1 MKYSFGS
8 FVLSFILWTC
18 QFLMWMGFCLTFSA
32 HAQTFLPPEQA
43 FQYQI
48 KTTNINKTPAAVT
61 SFVVAPSYYL
71 YQESLKIKSLTP
83 TVTVDFAQL
92 PPAKQKYDE
101 AFGKDVFYYRDK
113 LDLPLRI
120 TIQSDK
126 NGGGADLPEQFQAE
140 LKYQGCADAGLCYP
154 PIKQIVTI
162 SLPKKTSV
170 SEVVSVISSRAH
182 ISSAKPNLNLSSN
195 QNQNLSPNAV
205 NKQTQV
211 QPQHSLPALP
221 ASAVNASTVHS
232 TMDGVASEAALP
244 AQSTLDVVKQI
255 NQQQTG
261 VVDSLLKGGSFGLIV
276 AVFFV
281 IGLLLAF
288 TPCVLPMIPILVG
301 YLLGQH
307 RGTIKGGLISVA
319 YSLGVVLIYTLFGV
333 LAGLTGKNLA
343 LWLQKPVFLI
353 LFAVLLLL
361 FALSMFGLFHL
372 KLPHR
377 FENRLSQ
384 LYDKQPKFRW
394 FGAFVMGCLSALMVG
409 PCITPALLG
418 VLLHIAQTQDV
429 SLGASALAAMG
440 FGMCVPLLVL
450 GMLSSQLTPFFR
462 KLNQFSVWFKGFF
475 GVLLLFLAFWTLI
488 PVLPNSIVPKTVAQ
502 WRGVESTPSALPFKR
517 VHNLEALQ
525 SALAEHRGQPVLL
538 DFYATWCRACI
549 EMEHKTFAD
558 QAVREALKDVVLLQ
572 VDVTAHSQGDRQ
584 LYQYFNIFGPPMILW
599 FDSQGDELK
608 SLRVTGFMDAQRF
621 LEHVQA
627 YQNTFRA
634 TNVPRLAH
642 SQ

>member
-1 MKYSFGS
+1 MKHSHSFRP
-8 FVLSFILWTC
+8 FALSFILWTC
-18 QFLMWMGFCLTFSA
+18 QLLTLMGFCLALSA

-43 FQYQI
+43 FTYQI
-48 KTTNINKTPAAVT
+48 KTTIVNKAPVT
-61 SFVVAPSYYL
+61 VVSFAVAPEYYL

-83 TVTVDFAQL
+83 AVVVEFAQF

-120 TIQSDK
+120 TGQS
-126 NGGGADLPEQFQAE
+126 GDLPEQLQVE

-154 PIKQIVTI
+154 PIKQIVMI
-162 SLPKKTSV
+162 NPPKAFKTPSTSEKV
-170 SEVVSVISSRAH
+170 SAISSSAPS
-182 ISSAKPNLNLSSN
+182 SSAQSNSNSNSSTIK
-195 QNQNLSPNAV
+195 
-205 NKQTQV
+205 KQTQV
-211 QPQHSLPALP
+211 QSQHVLSSSP
-221 ASAVNASTVHS
+221 ASVATSSTVNNL
-232 TMDGVASEAALP
+232 ASEAVLP

-261 VVDSLLKGGSFGLIV
+261 VVDSLLQGGSFGLIV

-307 RGTIKGGLISVA
+307 RGTIKGGLISAA

-377 FENRLSQ
+377 LENRLSQ

-394 FGAFVMGCLSALMVG
+394 FGAFMMGCLSALMVG

-429 SLGASALAAMG
+429 ALGASALAAMG

-462 KLNQFSVWFKGFF
+462 KLNQFSVWFKGLF
-475 GVLLLFLAFWTLI
+475 GVLLLLLAFWTLI
-488 PVLPNSIVPKTVAQ
+488 PVLPSAVVPKTVAQ
-502 WRGVESTPSALPFKR
+502 WRGVDSSRSALPFKR
-517 VHNLEALQ
+517 VHNLESLQ
-525 SALAEHRGQPVLL
+525 RALAEHRGEPVLL
-538 DFYATWCRACI
+538 DFYATWCTACI

-558 QAVREALKDVVLLQ
+558 PAVREALKDVVLLQ
-572 VDVTAHSQGDRQ
+572 VDVTAHSEDDRQ

-608 SLRVTGFMDAQRF
+608 SLRVTGFMDAERF
-621 LEHVQA
+621 LAHVQA

-634 TNVPRLAH
+634 TNVPRLAQ
-642 SQ
+642 SQLQAQ